1 MYVITNRNLQKRKS
15 DTQRFGISFNEEGPG
30 ILRLAEAQK
39 EDGKWTVDILD
50 DLVTYEGKEMFASEA
65 AFLKTQQ
72 KMCEQSRNCL
82 IFCHGFN
89 TSFKGALDAAYQIEQ
104 AYDLEVALFTWPS
117 DGRVTNYLSDK
128 QQALES
134 LLAFDRF
141 FEKLRGYFLNYR
153 DRDCGQNFSLAIHS
167 MGNYMFENL
176 IESQS
181 YQGETHFLDNIV
193 LLAPDVNN
201 PGHEIWIDRVKCRNR
216 LFVAINEDDFALDL
230 SDNKGGSEQKARLG
244 NTIRNL
250 SSANAFYVDFTE
262 AKHVE
267 SQHNYFSSKKALKNE
282 RIKKFF
288 QVAFNG
294 GRAERG
300 LEFNTGSGAYIV
312 E

>member
-39 EDGKWTVDILD
+39 ENGKWKVDVLD
-50 DLVTYEGKEMFASEA
+50 DLVVYEGEEMFASEE
-65 AFLKTQQ
+65 AFLKTQAR
-72 KMCEQSRNCL
+72 MCEQSRNCL

-117 DGRVTNYLSDK
+117 DGKVTNYLSDK

-141 FEKLRGYFLNYR
+141 FEKLRGYFLKYR
-153 DRDCGQNFSLAIHS
+153 DRNCGQKFSLAMHS
-167 MGNYMFENL
+167 MGNFMFENL
-176 IESQS
+176 IESRA
-181 YQGETHFLDNIV
+181 YQGETHFLDNII
-193 LLAPDVNN
+193 LLSADVNN
-201 PGHEIWIDRVKCRNR
+201 PGHETWIDLVKCRNR
-216 LFVAINEDDFALDL
+216 LFVTINEEDFALNL
-230 SDNKGGSEQKARLG
+230 SDSKSGEEQKARLG

-250 SSANAFYVDFTE
+250 SSSNAFYVDFTD
-262 AKHVE
+262 AAHVE
-267 SQHNYFSSKKALKNE
+267 NQHNYFSSKAALKNA
-282 RIKKFF
+282 RIKQFF
-288 QVAFNG
+288 QVAFDG

-300 LEFNTGSGAYIV
+300 LEFNGGAGAYIV
-312 E
+312 T